1 MGQKGGGASNEW
13 DSGKGSGPICRRGE
27 RQALVY
33 SGPVTRAGRD
43 MGQPR

>member
-1 MGQKGGGASNEW
+1 MERGPVNDGRGIA
-13 DSGKGSGPICRRGE
+13 GKGSGPICRRGE

-43 MGQPR
+43 MCQPR